1 MDYSALHETGL
12 DDIFSLITDGIELV
26 GGKLSSNTKIA
37 KSSSLARAT
46 SGLTLVF
53 PVLCTDTLDISTA
66 TMVSKAIE
74 RKATSMIQIAL
85 SAYNITNA
93 KDAVEHLQDFH
104 TNLDIDSLTV
114 DKFIDI
120 MDSMSEGVK
129 FTISDKDIKMI
140 NEDCR
145 RNCNYYFNDDIN
157 PKSLNMYR
165 DKGEGSSVRIFIE
178 ADDTGR
184 TKVNRLSDEEGK
196 DGTIKAAMAASKDK
210 AQMMRSTLIDSDVKK
225 ANEMQPTLILV
236 NYYVNDGSRGLNIGR
251 QAVAGVKA
259 KIYPIASSDIINK
272 LITKHVDGDIVLK
285 LVKLSTREIS
295 VIKDFILG
303 VEDAKLDALNMS
315 KKNSGSAIFNALE
328 RRANKSK
335 AFKWGKIDNS
345 YKAIST
351 LVITAEEAAELKK
364 VNNFDVQMPSNIV
377 PIMTKLNLL
386 HFVIVDTVSE
396 SVAIITDGEKR
407 YEIMSFSSLE
417 KESSDSNYKKII
429 NLITKT
435 R

>member
-12 DDIFSLITDGIELV
+12 EDIFSIIADGIDAV

-66 TMVSKAIE
+66 SMVSKAIE
-74 RKATSMIQIAL
+74 RKATSMLQIAL

-104 TNLDIDSLTV
+104 TNLDIDTLTV
-114 DKFIDI
+114 DKFMDI

-129 FTISDKDIKMI
+129 FNISQTDINLI
-140 NEDCR
+140 NEDCK

-157 PKSLNMYR
+157 PTPLNIYK
-165 DKGEGSSVRIFIE
+165 DKGVGNSVRIFRE
-178 ADDTGR
+178 ADSDYPNTEEQYKKDT
-184 TKVNRLSDEEGK
+184 
-196 DGTIKAAMAASKDK
+196 KAAQTGFKDRVAIQK
-210 AQMMRSTLIDSDVKK
+210 SALLDSDVRK

-236 NYYVNDGSRGLNIGR
+236 NYYVSDAHKGLNIGQ

-259 KIYPIASSDIINK
+259 KLYPIASADIINK
-272 LITKHVDGDIVLK
+272 LITKHVDSDIILK

-303 VEDAKLDALNMS
+303 AEEAKLDALNMS
-315 KKNSGSAIFNALE
+315 KKNSGSTIFNALE
-328 RRANKSK
+328 RRAGKSK
-335 AFKWGKIDNS
+335 AFKWGRIDNS

-364 VNNFDVQMPSNIV
+364 VNNFDVHMPSNII

-396 SVAIITDGEKR
+396 SVAIITDGDRR
-407 YEIMSFSSLE
+407 YEIMPFSTLE
-417 KESSDSNYKKII
+417 KEASDTNYKKII

>member
-12 DDIFSLITDGIELV
+12 EDIFSIIADGIEAV

-66 TMVSKAIE
+66 SMVSKAIE
-74 RKATSMIQIAL
+74 RKATSMLQIAL

-104 TNLDIDSLTV
+104 TNLDIDTLTV
-114 DKFIDI
+114 DKFMDI

-129 FTISDKDIKMI
+129 FTISQTDINLI
-140 NEDCR
+140 NEDCK
-145 RNCNYYFNDDIN
+145 RNCNYYFKDDIN
-157 PKSLNMYR
+157 PTPLNIYK
-165 DKGEGSSVRIFIE
+165 DKGVGGSVRIFRE
-178 ADDTGR
+178 ADDEYPR
-184 TKVNRLSDEEGK
+184 TRKALDVD
-196 DGTIKAAMAASKDK
+196 TKAAQTGSKDRVAMQK
-210 AQMMRSTLIDSDVKK
+210 STLLDTDVRK

-236 NYYVNDGSRGLNIGR
+236 NYYVSDAHKGLNIGQ
-251 QAVAGVKA
+251 QAIAGVKA
-259 KIYPIASSDIINK
+259 KLYPIASADIINK
-272 LITKHVDGDIVLK
+272 LITKHVDSDIILK

-303 VEDAKLDALNMS
+303 AEEAKLDALNMS
-315 KKNSGSAIFNALE
+315 KKNSGSTIFNALE
-328 RRANKSK
+328 RRASKSK
-335 AFKWGKIDNS
+335 AFKWGRIDNS

-364 VNNFDVQMPSNIV
+364 VNNFDVHMPSNII

-396 SVAIITDGEKR
+396 SVAIITDGDKR
-407 YEIMSFSSLE
+407 YEIMPFSTLE
-417 KESSDSNYKKII
+417 KEASDTNYKKII

>member
-1 MDYSALHETGL
+1 MDYTALHETSL
-12 DDIFSLITDGIELV
+12 KDIFSVISSGIESMQSGNKV
-26 GGKLSSNTKIA
+26 A
-37 KSSSLARAT
+37 RSSSLARAT

-53 PVLCTDTLDISTA
+53 PVLCTDTLPIDVA

-74 RKATSMIQIAL
+74 RKATSMLQIAL

-93 KDAVEHLQDFH
+93 TDAVKHLQDFH
-104 TNLDIDSLTV
+104 TNLDVDTLTV

-120 MDSMSEGVK
+120 MDSVCEGTK
-129 FTISDKDIKMI
+129 FNISSNIVNAI

-145 RNCNYYFNDDIN
+145 RNINYTFNDDIN
-157 PKSLNMYR
+157 PVPLNIYR
-165 DKGEGSSVRIFIE
+165 DKGTGSSVRVFKEAIDTKEDIDKEFI
-178 ADDTGR
+178 
-184 TKVNRLSDEEGK
+184 
-196 DGTIKAAMAASKDK
+196 GTNAQINIKNSQSANKDK
-210 AQMMRSTLIDSDVKK
+210 VGMAKQVLLDSDVRK

-236 NYYVNDGSRGLNIGR
+236 NYYVSDTHKQLNVGR

-259 KIYPIASSDIINK
+259 KLYPIASADIINR
-272 LITKHVDGDIVLK
+272 LLTKHVDGDIILK

-295 VIKDFILG
+295 VIKDFIFG
-303 VEDAKLDALNMS
+303 ADEAKLDALNVS
-315 KKNSGSAIFNALE
+315 KRNSGSTIFNALE
-328 RRANKSK
+328 RRASKSK
-335 AFKWGKIDNS
+335 AFKWGRMDNA

-351 LVITAEEAAELKK
+351 LVISAEEADELKK
-364 VNNFDVQMPSNIV
+364 VNAFDVSIPSNII

-396 SVAIITDGEKR
+396 SIALLTDGEKK
-407 YEIMSFSSLE
+407 YEIYSFANLE
-417 KESSDSNYKKII
+417 KEASDTNYKKII

>member
-12 DDIFSLITDGIELV
+12 EDMFSVIANGIEAI

-53 PVLCTDTLDISTA
+53 PVLCTDTLDITTA
-66 TMVSKAIE
+66 SMVSKAIE
-74 RKATSMIQIAL
+74 RKATSMLQIAL

-104 TNLDIDSLTV
+104 TNLDIDTMTV
-114 DKFIDI
+114 DKFMDI
-120 MDSMSEGVK
+120 MDSVSEGKV
-129 FTISDKDIKMI
+129 FNIPQKDISMI

-157 PKSLNMYR
+157 PVPLNIYK
-165 DKGEGSSVRIFIE
+165 DSGVGSAVRIFRE
-178 ADDTGR
+178 ADEDEYPRTRKALDMDTKG
-184 TKVNRLSDEEGK
+184 
-196 DGTIKAAMAASKDK
+196 AASGSKDRVSAMK
-210 AQMMRSTLIDSDVKK
+210 ATLLDSDVKK
-225 ANEMQPTLILV
+225 ANEMQPTLVLV
-236 NYYVNDGSRGLNIGR
+236 NYYVSDAHKGLNIGQ

-259 KIYPIASSDIINK
+259 KIYPIASADIINK
-272 LITKHVDGDIVLK
+272 LITKHVDGDIILK

-303 VEDAKLDALNMS
+303 AEEAKLDALNMS
-315 KKNSGSAIFNALE
+315 KKNSGSTIFNALE
-328 RRANKSK
+328 RRAGKSK
-335 AFKWGKIDNS
+335 AFKWGRVDNS

-351 LVITAEEAAELKK
+351 LVITAEEAAELKR
-364 VNNFDVQMPSNIV
+364 VNNFDVYMPSNII

-386 HFVIVDTVSE
+386 HFVIVDNVSE
-396 SVAIITDGEKR
+396 SVAIITDGDKR
-407 YEIMSFSSLE
+407 FEMMPFSSLE
-417 KESSDSNYKKII
+417 KEASDSNYKKII